1 MVSVRPPGRG
11 VDKLLLAPQDLRTS
25 DPTVASDIYAGRFS
39 FAGHSVAVGGFS
51 PFLAEPP
58 SADWA
63 DELHGFAWLRHLRE
77 AGTTLAH
84 ANARALVDEWI
95 TLKGGPDADARS
107 PEVSARRLISWLS
120 HSPLILEGADRAFY
134 RRFLRAL
141 VRETRRL
148 NRSVGAAGEGAPRL
162 MVAAALAFAGLCLSG
177 ETRLQRASAK
187 DLAEEID
194 RQILP
199 DGGHVGRD
207 PNDLVELLIDLIP
220 LRQAFAARNLQPP
233 QQLVTAIDRM
243 TPMLR
248 FFRHGDGDF
257 AHFNGAGATST
268 DLLAT
273 VLAYDDARGQPLDDA
288 AHSGYQRLS
297 AGETLL
303 LLDAGP
309 PPPFGVSE
317 KAHAGCLSFE
327 LSRGPE
333 RIVVN
338 CGAPRFGRED
348 WERAARATAAH
359 STATIDGESSCRF
372 ARGGTR
378 RLIGA
383 RILAGPVV
391 VPVNRRRDERGV
403 TITASHDGYAE
414 RFGVIHER
422 SLTLGPGG
430 ETMLGEDVLRGVGDT
445 ATRGGDREVALR
457 FHLHPSVRASLTHE
471 GRAVILA
478 LPGGGGWSFTAEDG
492 VVSLEESV
500 FLAGALGPRR
510 SEQIV
515 VRAPLGA
522 ALRLVWSFERMPAET
537 PQRRMP
543 AADDFD
549 ALPL

>member
-1 MVSVRPPGRG
+1 MRPPGRG

-39 FAGHSVAVGGFS
+39 FAGQTVVVGGAS

-63 DELHGFAWLRHLRE
+63 AELHGFGWLRHLRE

-84 ANARALVDEWI
+84 ANARALVEEWI
-95 TLKGGPDADARS
+95 ALKGGPDAAARK
-107 PEVSARRLISWLS
+107 PEVAARRLISWLS
-120 HSPLILEGADRAFY
+120 HSPLILDGADRLFY

-148 NRSVGAAGEGAPRL
+148 NRSAEGAGEGAPRL
-162 MVAAALAFAGLCLSG
+162 VVAASLAFAGLCLSG

-187 DLAEEID
+187 GLGEEID

-257 AHFNGAGATST
+257 AHFNGAGATSA

-288 AHSGYQRLS
+288 AHSGYQRMS
-297 AGETLL
+297 AGEALL
-303 LLDAGP
+303 IIDAGP
-309 PPPFGVSE
+309 PPPFEVSE

-327 LSRGPE
+327 FSRGPE

-338 CGAPRFGRED
+338 CGAPRFGRDD

-359 STATIDGESSCRF
+359 STATIDDESSCRF
-372 ARGGTR
+372 ARGGAR
-378 RLIGA
+378 RLLGP
-383 RILAGPVV
+383 RVLAGPVE
-391 VPVNRRRDERGV
+391 VPVTRRRDLRGV
-403 TITASHDGYAE
+403 TVTASHDGYAE

-422 SLTLGPGG
+422 SVTLGPGG
-430 ETMLGEDVLRGVGDT
+430 ETLSGEDVFRGVGDA
-445 ATRGGDREVALR
+445 ATRGGGREVALR
-457 FHLHPSVRASLTHE
+457 FHLHPAVRASVTQE
-471 GRAVILA
+471 GRAVLLA
-478 LPGGGGWSFTAEDG
+478 LPSGTGWSFSAEDG
-492 VVSLEESV
+492 AVSLEESV

-522 ALRLVWSFERMPAET
+522 ALRLAWAFERMPVEA
-537 PQRRMP
+537 QSRRMP
-543 AADDFD
+543 AAGDFD